1 MTNIINGSVVF
12 YDSNNVIIGWAMGS
26 TGSDISMSDC
36 TTAIVSDIPNDC
48 VYASHKYDP
57 ETGEIYV
64 NPDYETE
71 TAAGKEYVI
80 NVGWVYPEENGN
92 S

>member
-1 MTNIINGSVVF
+1 MKNTTNESFVF
-12 YDSNNVIIGWAMGS
+12 YDSNNVIVGWGYCS
-26 TGSDISMSDC
+26 SGSMSMDEC
-36 TTAIVSDIPNDC
+36 NTVTGLDIPNGC
-48 VYASHKYDP
+48 EYATHKYNP

-71 TAAGKEYVI
+71 TAAGKVYI
-80 NVGWVYPEENGN
+80 SNVGWVYPEENGD

>member
-1 MTNIINGSVVF
+1 MLNASIIFYDLNNVVVAWVVGAESGSV
-12 YDSNNVIIGWAMGS
+12 NMK
-26 TGSDISMSDC
+26 DC
-36 TTAIVSDIPNDC
+36 TAATVSDIPDRC
-48 VYASHKYDP
+48 AYATHKYDP

-80 NVGWVYPEENGN
+80 NVGWVYPEENGDE
-92 S
+92 